1 MKRQIPRRAAFTL
14 VELLIVIAV
23 IGVLV
28 ALLLPAVQ
36 ACREAARRTSCSNNL
51 RQQILAVHNYESA
64 HRLYPPGTIAATGPV
79 VNQPNGFHH
88 NWIVQLLPFLEERNA
103 WDAIDKSVSVYHAN
117 NAVVAQHRIG
127 ILRCPSTP
135 APLGTL
141 CYAGVH
147 DDREKPI
154 DAEDHGVFF
163 LNSRLQY
170 FQIED
175 GTSHTVFLGEKVP
188 DGTELGWMSG
198 TRASLRN
205 MGTLVNSLRFGA
217 FGPPIAET
225 TFEEISDEDAA
236 LEETVREIDE
246 EQGIASS
253 LADSDWIEPLPE
265 GTYFDRQPAR
275 PGSPRWVGSFGSGHP
290 GGAQFALGDGS
301 IRFITSNA
309 TIAVIGQLAHR
320 HDGKLQT
327 DEW

>member
-1 MKRQIPRRAAFTL
+1 MKRNVSCRDAFTL
-14 VELLIVIAV
+14 VELLIVIAI

-36 ACREAARRTSCSNNL
+36 ACREAARRTSCTNNL
-51 RQQILAVHNYESA
+51 RQQILAMHNYESG

-117 NAVVAQHRIG
+117 NAAVARHRIG
-127 ILRCPSTP
+127 VLRCPSTP

-154 DAEDHGVFF
+154 DAHDHGVFF
-163 LNSRLQY
+163 LNSQLNY

-175 GTSHTVFLGEKVP
+175 GTSHTVFVGEKIP

-217 FGPPIAET
+217 IGPPIT
-225 TFEEISDEDAA
+225 DTMFEEIDAEDAELDA
-236 LEETVREIDE
+236 ARREVDE
-246 EQGIASS
+246 EFGMGDS
-253 LADSDWIEPLPE
+253 LLDSDWLEPLPE
-265 GTYFDRQPAR
+265 GTYFDRPPAR

-301 IRFITSNA
+301 VRFITSNA
-309 TIAVIGQLAHR
+309 TISIIGQLAHR
-320 HDGKLQT
+320 RDGQLQT
-327 DEW
+327 DSW